1 MKYILITAI
10 GLLLGWV
17 LNALADIL
25 PGESGAL
32 RPTCPAC
39 STPYPLSNYLF
50 RYRCSHCGKQR
61 SLRVPLVQIAA
72 LAISFLVYFF
82 PPSLLT
88 YWTTLPLVLLLGTIF
103 IIDIE
108 HHLVL
113 LKTIAV
119 GAVLCLIYGIALLG
133 WKSSLLGG
141 LGGLAITLAFYFLG
155 VGVSKLVGAIR
166 HKQISQVAFGL
177 GDVTTTTIFGFLV
190 GWPSIVGVLLIAI
203 IAFAVISVIFLAS
216 LILSK
221 KYQAFA
227 SALPFAPFL
236 VLGVV
241 VLFYI

>member
-1 MKYILITAI
+1 
-10 GLLLGWV
+10 
-17 LNALADIL
+17 
-25 PGESGAL
+25 
-32 RPTCPAC
+32 
-39 STPYPLSNYLF
+39 
-50 RYRCSHCGKQR
+50 
-61 SLRVPLVQIAA
+61 
-72 LAISFLVYFF
+72 
-82 PPSLLT
+82 
-88 YWTTLPLVLLLGTIF
+88 
-103 IIDIE
+103 
-108 HHLVL
+108 VL
-113 LKTIAV
+113 LKTIAA

-133 WKSSLLGG
+133 WKTSLLGG

-177 GDVTTTTIFGFLV
+177 GDVTATTIFGFLV

-203 IAFAVISVIFLAS
+203 IAFAVISVVFLAS

-236 VLGVV
+236 ILGVV